1 MLLLNETQ
9 RVGDDGDGGC
19 DGDNGGI
26 DHGKQVVM
34 VMLIIIMAITTGQV
48 QEVFKSDPICGEV
61 VVKFSTKLNAFVLPL
76 NGSL

>member
-1 MLLLNETQ
+1 MLLLNETP
-9 RVGDDGDGGC
+9 RGGDDGDGGC

-34 VMLIIIMAITTGQV
+34 VMLIIMAITTGQV

-61 VVKFSTKLNAFVLPL
+61 VVKFSTKLNALCFLY
-76 NGSL
+76 GSL